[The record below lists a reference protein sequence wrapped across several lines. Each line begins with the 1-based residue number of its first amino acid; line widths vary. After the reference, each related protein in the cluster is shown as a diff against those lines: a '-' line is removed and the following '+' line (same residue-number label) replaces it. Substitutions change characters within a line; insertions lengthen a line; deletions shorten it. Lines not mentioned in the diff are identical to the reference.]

1 MDPSVAVGLG
11 HLMRLACLRRLL
23 KTPAVVLGPVD
34 ARIDDG
40 GLRLT
45 RRRAPLGPDEATRV
59 VIVDRNVIPPSII
72 AWRLADRARRVV
84 WIKRGNADDRQAIR
98 QSGYV
103 PFADLIVVPGDIGGA
118 RDAADAVA
126 ARHGKLREVGVCHV
140 YQVVAA
146 GEPSPAGRVF
156 LSLGAFEPG
165 RRAAYVAIGAALD
178 RARIPFIWSGYDD
191 APLAFGFTRKGR
203 VAVHSAISA
212 KPACS
217 GLVCEGGY
225 NSVHEALHLGQPALL
240 LANEDNG
247 RERQSR
253 RLGAAKRVSPLVYD
267 AALLG
272 DRDAWLAAVQ
282 SAIANPSRRAVNH
295 DVHQRGFAEMA
306 DLVEAFL
313 AEAAA

>member
-1 MDPSVAVGLG
+1 MDPSVTVGLG

-23 KTPAVVLGPVD
+23 KTPSVVLGPLD
-34 ARIDDG
+34 ARIDDR
-40 GLRLT
+40 GLQIT
-45 RRRAPLGPDEATRV
+45 RRRVPLEPDEATRV

-72 AWRLADRARRVV
+72 AWRLADCGRRLV
-84 WIKRGNADDRQAIR
+84 WIKRGNADEHQAVR

-103 PFADLIVVPGDIGGA
+103 SFADLIVVPGDIGGS
-118 RDAADAVA
+118 RDAADDVA
-126 ARHGKLREVGVCHV
+126 ASYGKLREVGVCHV

-156 LSLGAFEPG
+156 LSLGAFESG
-165 RRAAYVAIGAALD
+165 RRATYVDIGEALT
-178 RARIPFIWSGYDD
+178 RARIPFIWSAYDD
-191 APLAFGFTRKGR
+191 APLAFGFARRDR
-203 VAVHSAISA
+203 VAVRRAVSA
-212 KPACS
+212 KSACS

-225 NSVHEALHLGQPALL
+225 NSVHEALHLGRPALL

-253 RLGAAKRVSPLVYD
+253 RLGAAKRVSPLVFD
-267 AALLG
+267 AALPG

-282 SAIANPSRRAVNH
+282 SEISIPSRRATSH
-295 DVHQRGFAEMA
+295 DFQDRGFAEMA
-306 DLVEAFL
+306 GLIEAFI